1 MRDDS
6 MREDRN
12 REIQANRL
20 RHVMKTRLKIFVETF
35 LVLLFGFR
43 CDRSRERSNYVAA
56 RKEEDHP
63 NQEASSYPAQT
74 GPRAQGN

>member
-1 MRDDS
+1 
-6 MREDRN
+6 
-12 REIQANRL
+12 
-20 RHVMKTRLKIFVETF
+20 MKTRLKIFVETL
-35 LVLLFGFR
+35 LVLLLALSTGD
-43 CDRSRERSNYVAA
+43 CSRERSNYVAA